1 MSQNQD
7 VNMDILREFYD
18 PHPGFAGAA
27 IPIPGPIKQIADQ
40 LNGKRLSLNEA
51 VAQLRAVGIGEIE
64 VVDKY
69 NFLKLFLD
77 GGGRYASHMFCVI
90 KYR

>member
-1 MSQNQD
+1 MGQNQD
-7 VNMDILREFYD
+7 VDMDILREFYD

-27 IPIPGPIKQIADQ
+27 IPIPGPIKQVADQ

-51 VAQLRAVGIGEIE
+51 VAQLRAVGIGKIE
-64 VVDKY
+64 VVGEY
-69 NFLKLFLD
+69 NFIFLLLD
-77 GGGRYASHMFCVI
+77 GGGNYLSHGFRVI